1 MTTEQAAHGEMQ
13 RATPRGHAVKFRWAY
28 LGIWTLA
35 LGISLAWNIR
45 QEERQLMDLA
55 FAEARA
61 NYNKDITFRRWGN
74 SHGGVYV
81 PVTPTQQSVPFLSH
95 VDGRDVT
102 TTTGQNLTLLNPASM
117 LRQMMDRYAADYG
130 IRGRITGLKYLN
142 PDNAPDAWEKVQLE
156 SFSRGERL
164 EAWTVADMD
173 GKPHLRYLH
182 AMFMEPGCE
191 KCHAILG
198 FRQGDFR
205 GATGV
210 NLPMAPYLERLDSA
224 RRLLWASYGSIWLL
238 GVLGILEISR
248 RQLAGERAR
257 AQAEE
262 ALLRQQ
268 QELEAQVAA
277 RTRDLEEARA
287 RSEAASQAKSAFLAN
302 MSHEIRTPMNAILG
316 YADLLKRQGASR
328 EQADKLE
335 RISFAGK
342 HLLRIINDVLDLSKI
357 EAGSMRLEIEK
368 FDLHALVD
376 NIQSILLAQINEKGL
391 AFSVDLDH
399 LPDVLVGDRMRLSQM
414 MLNYLGNAIKFTPQG
429 QISLRAR
436 VLEEDGDRLL
446 VRFEVKDSGIGIPKE
461 KCERLFNAFEQA
473 DNSTTRQYGGTGLGL
488 AINRRLAEMMG
499 GEVGVKS
506 EPGLGSTFWFTAQ
519 LRSALPAVA
528 AFRTAPAMEASL
540 AESTLRQEQGGRRL
554 LVVDDEPVNRILVE
568 EMLES
573 IAPFSID
580 LAENGRQAVEFAQ
593 EQAYDLIL
601 MDMQMPEMDG
611 LDATRK
617 IRTLPLNA
625 RTPILA
631 MTANVFEEDRKR
643 CLAAGMDG
651 YMGKPFPREELV
663 ANLLNYLPR
672 TQGAGPEAG

>member
-1 MTTEQAAHGEMQ
+1 MEHAATSKSQGKS
-13 RATPRGHAVKFRWAY
+13 PRWRTQQTRWAY

-35 LGISLAWNIR
+35 LGTSLAWNLR
-45 QEERQLMDLA
+45 QEEKQLLDLA
-55 FAEARA
+55 YAEARA

-81 PVTPTQQSVPFLSH
+81 PVTPNQQSVTFLGH
-95 VDGRDVT
+95 VPGRDVT

-117 LRQMMDRYAADYG
+117 LRQMMDRYAEEYG
-130 IRGRITGLKYLN
+130 VRGRITGLKYLN
-142 PDNAPDAWEKVQLE
+142 PGNEPDAWEKAQME

-164 EAWTVADMD
+164 EAWAVADMD

-198 FRQGDFR
+198 FKQGDFR

-224 RRLLWASYGSIWLL
+224 RRLLWGSHGSIWLL

-257 AQAEE
+257 AGAED

-268 QELEAQVAA
+268 QDLEAQVEA
-277 RTRDLEEARA
+277 RTRDLEEARS
-287 RSEAASQAKSAFLAN
+287 RSEAANQAKSAFLAN

-316 YADLLKRQGASR
+316 YADLLKRQAASR
-328 EQADKLE
+328 DQTDKLE

-376 NIQSILLAQINEKGL
+376 NVKSILQAQLNEKGL
-391 AFSVDLDH
+391 EFAVDLDH

-414 MLNYLGNAIKFTPQG
+414 LLNYLGNAIKFTPQG
-429 QISLRAR
+429 RISLRAR
-436 VLEEDGDRLL
+436 VLEEEGDRLL
-446 VRFEVKDSGIGIPKE
+446 VRFDVEDTGIGIPPE

-506 EPGLGSTFWFTAQ
+506 EPGLGSTFWFTAH

-528 AFRTAPAMEASL
+528 AFRPMPAIEASL
-540 AESTLRQEQGGRRL
+540 AESTLRREQGGRRL

-573 IAPFSID
+573 IAPFVID
-580 LAENGRQAVEFAQ
+580 LAENGRQAVDFAT

-672 TQGAGPEAG
+672 SLETKPDGE